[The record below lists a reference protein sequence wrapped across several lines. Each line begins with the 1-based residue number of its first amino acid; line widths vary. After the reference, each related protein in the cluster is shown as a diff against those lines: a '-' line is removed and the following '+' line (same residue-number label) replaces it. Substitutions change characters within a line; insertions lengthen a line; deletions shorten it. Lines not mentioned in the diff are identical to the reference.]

1 MSELI
6 ARRCAACAAGT
17 PPLSVSARDELGSHV
32 PNWSVID
39 DGKKIRR
46 EYRFKTYM
54 DGANWVPLIG
64 AIADGEDHHPDI
76 VVLYRK
82 VIVDLWTH
90 TVNGLSENDYILA
103 AKFDAQYGGYAG
115 RR

>member
-6 ARRCAACAAGT
+6 AKRCTACAPGT
-17 PPLSVSARDELGSHV
+17 PPLSLSAMEELGRHV
-32 PNWSVID
+32 ANWGVVE

-64 AIADGEDHHPDI
+64 AVADAEDHHPDI
-76 VVLYRK
+76 LVLYRK
-82 VIVDLWTH
+82 VIVELWTH

-103 AKFDAQYGGYAG
+103 AKFDAHFEQYPGK
-115 RR
+115 R